1 MAKFAFTS
9 DGHFVNLDLI
19 TTMRVKGMPGRL
31 DSMEIWFAGNTH
43 ADSGL
48 YLSGRAAD
56 ELFDEMQQTHKIVGY
71 PHGSGGQQ
79 AAGSGQNGKA

>member
-19 TTMRVKGMPGRL
+19 TTMRVKGTPGKF

-48 YLSGRAAD
+48 YLGAKAAE
-56 ELFDEMQQTHKIVGY
+56 ELFEEMQQTHKIIGY
-71 PHGSGGQQ
+71 PQEV
-79 AAGSGQNGKA
+79 KE

>member
-19 TTMRVKGMPGRL
+19 TTMRVKGTPGKL

-48 YLSGRAAD
+48 YLSGHAAD
-56 ELFDEMQQTHKIVGY
+56 ELFDEMQQTHKIIGY
-71 PHGSGGQQ
+71 PHAVKETS
-79 AAGSGQNGKA
+79 KD